1 MTVKEIVAQAE
12 QLPLDERWL
21 VVSELLRSLQNETLA
36 AAADKKQLVDQADD
50 EFSAARMRGIL
61 KDKQTPSTP
70 KRSSLDRV
78 LGMLT
83 PDGPMPTDEELKED
97 YTDYLIK
104 KYL

>member
-1 MTVKEIVAQAE
+1 MTVKDIVAQAE
-12 QLPLDERWL
+12 QLPLKERWL
-21 VVSELLRSLQNETLA
+21 VVDELLRSLQNETLA
-36 AAADKKQLVDQADD
+36 AVADKSQSIDQVDD

-61 KDKQTPSTP
+61 EDKQTPSAP

-83 PDGPMPTDEELKED
+83 PDGPMPTDGELKED

>member
-12 QLPLDERWL
+12 QLPLDEQWM
-21 VVSELLRSLQNETLA
+21 VVNELLRSLQRETQTA
-36 AAADKKQLVDQADD
+36 MAGKQEATEAED
-50 EFSAARMRGIL
+50 EFSAERMRGIL
-61 KDKQTPSTP
+61 KDKQTLSIP